1 MAETELLD
9 DVKEFMK
16 IDGDEENVTV
26 KSLVMAAKPFIY
38 SKTNYR
44 FDYFKDLEGKP
55 MENAQALLALKML
68 CLHWYENREPVGSGE
83 LIAMSL
89 NSMIIHLQIEYGGF
103 DYAAI

>member
-1 MAETELLD
+1 MTGTEVQD

-16 IDGDEENVTV
+16 IDGDEENVTIE
-26 KSLVMAAKPFIY
+26 SLIMAAKSFIY

-44 FDYFKDLEGKP
+44 FDFFKDLEGQT

-83 LIAMSL
+83 LLAMSL
-89 NSMIIHLQIEYGGF
+89 NSLIIHLQIEYGG
-103 DYAAI
+103 Y